1 MKKIT
6 LSILFFSLV
15 FILNGNAQQDP
26 QYTQY
31 MYNMNV
37 MNPAYAGS
45 KETLSIGLLGR
56 KQWISLNGA
65 PTTFTGAIHA
75 PISKSLGAGFS
86 VIADELGPVKE
97 QNIYADLSYTIQTS
111 EFGKLAFGLKGGVT
125 LQQIGLFSL
134 AVVDP
139 TDDSF
144 SDNVNTTDPNIGAG
158 AFYYTDKFYVG
169 FSAPNILATKRADI
183 SNNKIKGVSNSV
195 HYFLTSGY
203 VFDLNDNLKFK
214 PSFMVKATSG
224 APVSVDLSTNF
235 LFNERFEIGASYRVE
250 DSVSGLVNFTI
261 TKGFRLGFAYDYTL
275 SNLGDFNKG
284 SIEGILLWDIVSSE
298 KKIRSPRFF

>member
-6 LSILFFSLV
+6 VSILFFSLV

-75 PISKSLGAGFS
+75 PISKNLGAGFS
-86 VIADELGPVKE
+86 IIADQLGPVKE
-97 QNIYADLSYTIQTS
+97 QNLYADLSYTIQTS

-183 SNNKIKGVSNSV
+183 SNNKIKGVSSSV

-203 VFDLNDNLKFK
+203 VFDLSDNLKFK

-250 DSVSGLVNFTI
+250 DSVSGLVNFAI